1 MHFTVDISV
10 IQSFLECKR
19 EVNSNDAES
28 TSDDDNYNSES
39 TSTSGSGSKRGEYS
53 YYVIGCPSI
62 WWQKRYL
69 IPETIYVPTSLEM
82 FPPNVECS
90 DFHTK

>member
-1 MHFTVDISV
+1 M
-10 IQSFLECKR
+10 
-19 EVNSNDAES
+19 NSNDAES

-53 YYVIGCPSI
+53 YYDIGCPSI

-69 IPETIYVPTSLEM
+69 IPETIYGPTSLEISKCGM
-82 FPPNVECS
+82 QRFS
-90 DFHTK
+90 YKIGFISWKI